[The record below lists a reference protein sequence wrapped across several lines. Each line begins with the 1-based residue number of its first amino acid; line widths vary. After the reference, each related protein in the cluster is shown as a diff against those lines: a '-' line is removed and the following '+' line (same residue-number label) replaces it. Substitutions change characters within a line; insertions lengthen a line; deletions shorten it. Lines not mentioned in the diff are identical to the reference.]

1 MALSDR
7 IRLNPRL
14 WLHLCLWLSCG
25 ALPSPCVAY
34 QSTPHHAALQVSIA
48 AQPITLPIVDAQD
61 NRFLRLST
69 SEGISQTKVDSIV
82 QDNQGFMW
90 FGTRFG
96 LYRYD
101 GYTFKV
107 FVYDAGN
114 PNSLDGMVVRA
125 LFKDRDGV
133 LWVACDQSLD
143 KFDQTTETFKRYPI
157 PVVSHITQ
165 DTAGLLWLSTSSG
178 LYCIEPASGRIQRY
192 FHDPNLPSS
201 LSSNDIKY
209 CGEDK
214 KGRLWVASAGHL
226 DEFDR
231 RAGKVARHIILPDVP
246 GGFQFYE
253 DHFGVFWIFHG
264 SPNSLAVFDRNTNT
278 LTNYAFPKHK
288 PTVMMVTAMLEDRNG
303 ALWLVLG
310 KRIIG

>member
-1 MALSDR
+1 MGAIKVSGDAPCKTWSQSMRLPSNMESRRTTRMALSYR

-25 ALPSPCVAY
+25 TLPSPCVAY
-34 QSTPHHAALQVSIA
+34 QSTPHHADLQVSIA

-157 PVVSHITQ
+157 PLVSHITQ

-178 LYCIEPASGRIQRY
+178 LFCIEPASGRIQRY

-201 LSSNDIKY
+201 LSSNDVRVQGIWTNSIV
-209 CGEDK
+209 EQ
-214 KGRLWVASAGHL
+214 GRSHDILFYLMYPVGFSFTRITSAYSGFFTVPL
-226 DEFDR
+226 R
-231 RAGKVARHIILPDVP
+231 R
-246 GGFQFYE
+246 
-253 DHFGVFWIFHG
+253 
-264 SPNSLAVFDRNTNT
+264 
-278 LTNYAFPKHK
+278 
-288 PTVMMVTAMLEDRNG
+288 
-303 ALWLVLG
+303 
-310 KRIIG
+310 